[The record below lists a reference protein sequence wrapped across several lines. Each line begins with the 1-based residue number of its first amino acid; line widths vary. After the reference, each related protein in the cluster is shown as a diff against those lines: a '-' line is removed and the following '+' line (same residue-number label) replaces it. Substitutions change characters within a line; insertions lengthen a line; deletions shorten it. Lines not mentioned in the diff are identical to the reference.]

1 MPPADTRTPTHGV
14 PASIRQRED
23 VNRVAAR
30 GGVDLG
36 AERGRDDSEDAE
48 AGRDGDALLAVHRV
62 GDRVAVRRVAEAA
75 LPQDSRPT
83 PASAAAGQCLPYRR
97 CLRPDPR
104 AGRSSSCRPG
114 RAGRRPRHLFR
125 PRVQRQRRVRI
136 ERVVRRRHPAAGRW
150 STCARARRRC
160 PGRAGLR
167 RRRPEADRR
176 QHRRVPVA
184 GTPNQRGDL
193 PIGFRA
199 ELSLPAGRHL
209 GFSITAA
216 PPIAAPPSGCWSSHS
231 CPRGRPTRRSGSPC
245 CRAASSESRAS
256 TAG

>member
-1 MPPADTRTPTHGV
+1 MFG
-14 PASIRQRED
+14 QGED
-23 VNRVAAR
+23 VDRVAAL
-30 GGVDLG
+30 GGINLG

-83 PASAAAGQCLPYRR
+83 PASAAAGR
-97 CLRPDPR
+97 CLSRCRSPRPDPR

-114 RAGRRPRHLFR
+114 RAGRRPRHLSR
-125 PRVQRQRRVRI
+125 PRVERQRRVRI

-150 STCARARRRC
+150 SRCARARRRC
-160 PGRAGLR
+160 PGRTGLG
-167 RRRPEADRR
+167 RRRPEPGRR
-176 QHRRVPVA
+176 QHRRVYLA

-193 PIGFRA
+193 SIGFRA
-199 ELSLPAGRHL
+199 KLSLPAGRHL
-209 GFSITAA
+209 RFSITAA

-231 CPRGRPTRRSGSPC
+231 CPRGTPTRKSGSPC
-245 CRAASSESRAS
+245 CPTASSESRSS

>member
-1 MPPADTRTPTHGV
+1 MPRAALRS
-14 PASIRQRED
+14 PASIRHGEHVD
-23 VNRVAAR
+23 RVAAL
-30 GGVDLG
+30 GGTNLG
-36 AERGRDDSEDAE
+36 AERGRDDSEHAE

-114 RAGRRPRHLFR
+114 RAGRRPRHLSR
-125 PRVQRQRRVRI
+125 PRVERQRRVRI

-150 STCARARRRC
+150 STCARARCRC

-193 PIGFRA
+193 PMGFRA

-245 CRAASSESRAS
+245 CPTASSESRPS